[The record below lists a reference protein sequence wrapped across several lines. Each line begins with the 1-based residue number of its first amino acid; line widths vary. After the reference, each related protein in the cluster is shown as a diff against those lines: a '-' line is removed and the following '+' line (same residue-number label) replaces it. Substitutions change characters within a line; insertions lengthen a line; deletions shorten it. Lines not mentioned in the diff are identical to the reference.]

1 MAGMQKTILKE
12 VSVKGVG
19 LHTGVE
25 CEAIFKPA
33 ETNTGIRFVRTDVED
48 FPPLQAHIDHVVDIA
63 RGTTIARNGHRV
75 HTVEHV
81 LAALAG
87 LGIDNVL
94 VELSAKEPPVL
105 DGSSRLFVDALRS
118 AGLKEQ
124 RAKRRVLVID
134 KAVSYSNKEAEI
146 ELHVLP
152 CPDFKITFMMDY
164 GHISPLGRQVL
175 TVHNVQKDFVEEIS
189 SARTFALL
197 SEVRYLK
204 ENGLAQGG
212 SLDNAVVFVDAPITP
227 DEEEKVREMFD
238 IRGPLEP
245 GEDGIIKGQELRY
258 QNEAVRHKILDLIGD
273 LTLLGIPIQGHV
285 VATRSGHGSN
295 IELVKAIRAA
305 YPDMMDGKDERE
317 PDQQIFN
324 IKDIK
329 SILPHRYPMLLVD
342 RIVEVDFGKSITGIK
357 NVTINEEFF
366 KGHFPDRPIMPAVL
380 ILEALAQAGGFMLL
394 QTVANPQDKLIYF
407 TSIDKARFRIPVV
420 PGDQLELKIN
430 VLTLRRSL
438 CKMDAKAYV
447 DGKVA
452 AEGILT
458 AVIVDKET

>member
-1 MAGMQKTILKE
+1 MAGMQKTIFKE
-12 VSVKGVG
+12 VSVKGIG

-25 CEAIFKPA
+25 CEVIFKPA
-33 ETNTGIRFVRTDVED
+33 EINTGIRFVRTDVEN
-48 FPPLQAHIDHVVDIA
+48 FPPLQADIDHVVDIA
-63 RGTTIARNGHRV
+63 RGTTLAMNGHRV

-81 LAALAG
+81 LAALSG
-87 LGIDNVL
+87 LGIDNIL

-105 DGSSRLFVDALRS
+105 DGSSRLFVDALES
-118 AGLKEQ
+118 AGIIEQ

-134 KAVSYSNKEAEI
+134 KAVSYSDTEADI

-152 CPDFKITFMMDY
+152 CPEFKITFMMDY

-175 TVHNVQKDFVEEIS
+175 TIHNVEKDFVEEIS

-212 SLDNAVVFVDAPITP
+212 SLDNAVVFVDQPISP
-227 DEEEKVREMFD
+227 DEEEKIKEMFD
-238 IRGPLEP
+238 IRGSLEP

-273 LTLLGIPIQGHV
+273 LTLLGVPIQGHV

-305 YPDMMDGKDERE
+305 YSAKLDSKVEKE
-317 PDQQIFN
+317 PGQQLFN
-324 IKDIK
+324 IKDIR
-329 SILPHRYPMLLVD
+329 SILPHGYPMLLVD
-342 RIVEVDFGKSITGIK
+342 RITSIEFGKSITGIK

-366 KGHFPDRPIMPAVL
+366 QGHFPDRPIMPAVL
-380 ILEALAQAGGFMLL
+380 ILEALAQTGGFMMM
-394 QTVANPQDKLIYF
+394 QTIPNPQDKLIYF
-407 TSIDKARFRIPVV
+407 TSIDRARFRIPVV
-420 PGDQLELKIN
+420 PGDQLILTIN
-430 VLTLRRSL
+430 VLALRRSL

-452 AEGILT
+452 TEAIIT
-458 AVIVDKET
+458 AVIVDREN